1 MLWSCSA
8 GDLQDKRGT
17 GPNSAKPSP
26 GQADPEPVTGA
37 RAGPCERVLQGLSAR
52 AWGQLG
58 WEGIWAGSWSRTGS
72 GDAPGH
78 GVTSSGEC
86 PSAAAGVSGGDPVPQ
101 LGAGERTQCSKGGW
115 PQAWAGVSGGCRV
128 PHLLPSPVPAVP
140 APSPVQPDGSL
151 HLALSL
157 PGLLG
162 QSLPQWDRLVP
173 PKLQALLWGGAQ
185 TA

>member
-37 RAGPCERVLQGLSAR
+37 RAGLCERVLQGLSAR

-78 GVTSSGEC
+78 GVTSWAEWGMSQCSCWSEWRGSSATTGCRGEDPVQQGGVASGLGWGIRRVQGPSPATLTCASC
-86 PSAAAGVSGGDPVPQ
+86 PSSLSSTARWFSAPCPVS
-101 LGAGERTQCSKGGW
+101 ARTPW
-115 PQAWAGVSGGCRV
+115 PKSPSVGSSGT
-128 PHLLPSPVPAVP
+128 S
-140 APSPVQPDGSL
+140 
-151 HLALSL
+151 
-157 PGLLG
+157 
-162 QSLPQWDRLVP
+162 
-173 PKLQALLWGGAQ
+173 
-185 TA
+185 